1 MESKLKSVDV
11 VIISGG
17 RSPLRSAKLGFFAFL
32 TQLGQKEI
40 KALKIIFSSDA
51 IEIRACTV
59 STGTT

>member
-1 MESKLKSVDV
+1 MDV

-51 IEIRACTV
+51 IEIRTFTV
-59 STGTT
+59 STGAT